1 MSRHKLPSIA
11 LATLVAAGCG
21 TGGLDYWLYPEP
33 HLAEPEEALFVVHP
47 SHQLQS
53 IDGEETA
60 ARCWGDR
67 SQPEGY
73 RLKDVLCRL
82 HILPGRHSVVFQPSV
97 TSRESVRLEFT
108 ALPGKAYGLVW
119 SSCTTTSDGRQETC
133 RVEVVEIEKPAEGG

>member
-1 MSRHKLPSIA
+1 MSWYKLPLIA

-21 TGGLDYWLYPEP
+21 GGKEYWLYPEP
-33 HLAEPEEALFVVHP
+33 RLAEPEEAQFVVHEN
-47 SHQLQS
+47 HRVMF
-53 IDGEETA
+53 INGEETA
-60 ARCWGDR
+60 VRCWGDR

-119 SSCTTTSDGRQETC
+119 SSCSTTSDGRQETC
-133 RVEVVEIEKPAEGG
+133 QVDIVEIEKPGEGG